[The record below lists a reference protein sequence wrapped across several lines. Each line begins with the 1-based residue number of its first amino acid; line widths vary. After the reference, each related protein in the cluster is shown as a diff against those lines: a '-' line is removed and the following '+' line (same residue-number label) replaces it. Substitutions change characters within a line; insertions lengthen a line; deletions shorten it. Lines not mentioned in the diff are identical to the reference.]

1 MNDTPILKLCMI
13 ASKQPQQ
20 ASTFLIVARR
30 ICRIL
35 SQRREQIRDE
45 SRQFWREAKGMEKYR
60 PFTDGSI
67 RELQSR
73 AVEHRAEEGRQ
84 MRKVMAAF
92 GYSIIHD
99 RDGIAASLGFDKL
112 CDLLAVNAVEREE
125 ARRDGITD
133 LAGLVFGYVLEES
146 ASRRGQ
152 DWNDA
157 PLFNACQLAFAQF
170 IRDCPSDQ
178 LPDPFEPGAPFGP
191 KLPPQLKV
199 VH

>member
-1 MNDTPILKLCMI
+1 MNDTPILKLCTI

-35 SQRREQIRDE
+35 SQRRKEIRDE
-45 SRQFWREAKGMEKYR
+45 SRQFWREAKAMEKYR
-60 PFTDGSI
+60 PFTDRSI
-67 RELQSR
+67 RELESR

-92 GYSIIHD
+92 GHSIIHD

-112 CDLLAVNAVEREE
+112 CDLLAINAVEREE

-133 LAGLVFGYVLEES
+133 LASLVFGHVLEES

-152 DWNDA
+152 ERNNA
-157 PLFNACQLAFAQF
+157 PLFNACQLAFVQF